1 MHRLSHPNMVRAVPL
16 PDELQCLTSDMPLL
30 CMEFCSGGDLRQ
42 VSTYSS
48 STGNPQFS
56 SSPMVRPILSSNLQ
70 FILNYSTNLNQF

>member
-42 VSTYSS
+42 VSIVGLLVIHNSI
-48 STGNPQFS
+48 Q
-56 SSPMVRPILSSNLQ
+56 VRNLQ
-70 FILNYSTNLNQF
+70 FILNNSKSLNQF